1 MRVIGY
7 RSQRTLAAPAEMS
20 GVGLITG
27 TRVRVRFIPA
37 PANRGIVFHR
47 FDLAGSPAV
56 TAHPS
61 AITNTNRRTTLGP
74 ATSGVSLTE
83 HVLSAL
89 AGLRIDNCDIEVD
102 GIEPPGLDGSAGRFA
117 ELLLKAGTVLQP
129 ARRPIY
135 SANKTILA
143 AGPDTTIALH
153 PASAMGGTGFQPV
166 LRATYILDYGHN
178 SAIPRQMYT
187 MDVTPANYAREVANC
202 RTFCTESEARAMKA
216 IGLAPHLRFADTLVF
231 GARGP
236 IDNAL
241 RHADEPARHK
251 VLDLIGDL
259 ALCGFDLAG
268 HVVAY
273 RSGHTLNAE
282 LSRRLVA
289 EVEGLRRAA

>member
-7 RSQRTLAAPAEMS
+7 RSQRTLAAPAELS

-37 PANRGIVFHR
+37 PANHGIVFR
-47 FDLAGSPAV
+47 RIDLAGSPAV
-56 TAHPS
+56 VAHPA

-74 ATSGVSLTE
+74 ATTGISLTE
-83 HVLSAL
+83 HILSAL
-89 AGLRIDNCDIEVD
+89 AGLRIDNCTLELD

-117 ELLLKAGTVLQP
+117 ELLMKTGIVLQP

-135 SANKTILA
+135 ATDRVIVA
-143 AGPDTTIALH
+143 AGNDTTITLH
-153 PASAMGGTGFQPV
+153 PADGPG
-166 LRATYILDYGHN
+166 LRATYILDYGLN
-178 SAIPRQMYT
+178 SPIPRQIYT
-187 MDVTPANYAREVANC
+187 LDVTPENYAREVANC
-202 RTFCTESEARAMKA
+202 RTFCTENEAKAMKA
-216 IGLAPHLRFADTLVF
+216 IGLAPHLRYADTLVF
-231 GARGP
+231 GSRGP
-236 IDNAL
+236 IDNRL
-241 RHADEPARHK
+241 RFADEPARHK

-282 LSRRLVA
+282 MSRKLVA
-289 EVEGLRRAA
+289 EVEGIRRAA